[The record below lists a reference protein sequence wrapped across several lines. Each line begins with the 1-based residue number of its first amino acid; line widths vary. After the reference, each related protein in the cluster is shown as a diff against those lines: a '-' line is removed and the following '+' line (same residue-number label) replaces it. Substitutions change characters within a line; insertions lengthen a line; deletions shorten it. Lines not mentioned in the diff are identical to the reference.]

1 MSTSVVIE
9 KDRPKMK
16 TYSWQNKFIDTN
28 IYFQMIYMEPD
39 VCWIW
44 IGSQPTFNSLSISMN
59 TKYGKVPLV
68 TDIFGNYSEDNVGR
82 QFAQRL
88 AMKFKKK
95 ENVPNSRDVVFY
107 VSCNLN
113 SNDNEIRAFVERNT
127 VEKLKEFL
135 F

>member
-1 MSTSVVIE
+1 
-9 KDRPKMK
+9 
-16 TYSWQNKFIDTN
+16 
-28 IYFQMIYMEPD
+28 
-39 VCWIW
+39 
-44 IGSQPTFNSLSISMN
+44 
-59 TKYGKVPLV
+59 LV